1 MLECFS
7 ISFIFWKL
15 RAIVSKIEAKSWCRW
30 GVYDFKTTTFTVNT
44 TVFKEQTNTKE
55 LAYDISVSQDKSE
68 SGLLVFEWIQPLTII
83 TKHCERHNGSHALWV
98 KVN

>member
-1 MLECFS
+1 MFFDFFYFLEITS
-7 ISFIFWKL
+7 YSFQ
-15 RAIVSKIEAKSWCRW
+15 IEAKSWCRW

-83 TKHCERHNGSHALWV
+83 TKHCQRHNGLNALWV